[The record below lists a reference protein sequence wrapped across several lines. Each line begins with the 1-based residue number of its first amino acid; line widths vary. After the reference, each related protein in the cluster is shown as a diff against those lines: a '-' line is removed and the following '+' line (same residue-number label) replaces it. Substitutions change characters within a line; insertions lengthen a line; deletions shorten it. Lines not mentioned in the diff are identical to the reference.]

1 MEATVYSLKS
11 SKKIICPLI
20 DTCGASFTMHA
31 CVRFFSFG
39 GGGGVG
45 QLFSSERHLTF
56 IKSHIH
62 LSWLW

>member
-31 CVRFFSFG
+31 CVRNFFFFLWG
-39 GGGGVG
+39 GGE
-45 QLFSSERHLTF
+45 LDNFSHLND
-56 IKSHIH
+56 I
-62 LSWLW
+62 